1 MGKLRRPHAPIL
13 RFLGGAGTVSG
24 SRFLLETREARVLI
38 DCGLFQGLKDLR
50 LRNWER
56 FPVDPET
63 IDAVVLTHAHLDHCG
78 YLPALFKCGFRGRVL
93 STPGTYELCKV
104 ILADSAF
111 IQERD
116 AEYAN
121 KHGYSKHEPALPLY
135 TREHA
140 AGVLELFETAPY
152 HQPRAIASGVEIEFH
167 FAGHILGSSIVS
179 VELDSATAG
188 HKNTRLVFSGD
199 LGRPDH
205 PLLRPP
211 DPPPDA
217 DVLVIE
223 STYGNRTHE
232 DDAVVD
238 LFVES
243 ISRTIGR
250 GGTVLIPAFAVDRT
264 EVLLRLL
271 EQLVRAGRIPETPI
285 YVDSPMALAA
295 LKSYREAI
303 QEGWEEIRPE
313 LHGKE
318 QPFSAGQLIEVRDV
332 EESKKLTASTDAAIV
347 ISASGMATGGRVLH
361 HLAARLPD
369 ARNCVILAGYQAA
382 GTRGRHLLEGAR
394 TLKLLGRYIPVRA
407 EIANLTALSVHADRD
422 ELVAWAGSAAR
433 KPDISFVV
441 HGEPEA
447 SEALREALETR
458 LNFPA
463 VVPKQQERIR
473 FD

>member
-1 MGKLRRPHAPIL
+1 MAKKRPPKARIL

-24 SRFLLETREARVLI
+24 SRFLIESGDTRVLI

-56 FPVDPET
+56 FPVAPET

-78 YLPALFKCGFRGRVL
+78 YLPALFKGGFRGRVL
-93 STPGTYELCKV
+93 CTPGTRELCKV

-116 AEYAN
+116 AEFAN
-121 KHGYSKHEPALPLY
+121 KHGFSKHEPALPLY
-135 TREHA
+135 GKEHA
-140 AGVLELFETAPY
+140 ARVLELFETAPY
-152 HQPRAIASGVEIEFH
+152 QQPRAIANGVEIEFH
-167 FAGHILGSSIVS
+167 IAGHILGSSIVS
-179 VELDSATAG
+179 VELDDATDDR
-188 HKNTRLVFSGD
+188 KSRRLAFSGD

-232 DDAVVD
+232 DEAVIDRFANV
-238 LFVES
+238 V
-243 ISRTIGR
+243 SRTIGN

-295 LKSYREAI
+295 LKTYRLAI

-318 QPFSAGQLIEVRDV
+318 QPFSAGQLVEVRDV
-332 EESKKLTASTDAAIV
+332 EESKKLTASSDAAIV

-369 ARNCVILAGYQAA
+369 SRNCVILAGFQAA
-382 GTRGRHLLEGAR
+382 GTRGRNLLEGAR

-407 EIANLTALSVHADRD
+407 EIVNLTALSVHADRD
-422 ELVAWAGSAAR
+422 ELIAWAGSAAR
-433 KPDISFVV
+433 KPELSFVV
-441 HGEPEA
+441 HGEPDA
-447 SEALREALETR
+447 SESLREALETQ
-458 LNFPA
+458 LGFPA
-463 VVPKQQERIR
+463 VVPRQQERIR
-473 FD
+473 LD

>member
-1 MGKLRRPHAPIL
+1 MPKRLFRYMA
-13 RFLGGAGTVSG
+13 LGIGVLSVVYAGVS
-24 SRFLLETREARVLI
+24 
-38 DCGLFQGLKDLR
+38 
-50 LRNWER
+50 
-56 FPVDPET
+56 VDPKT
-63 IDAVVLTHAHLDHCG
+63 VDAVVLTHAHLDHCG
-78 YLPALFKCGFRGRVL
+78 YLPALFKLGFRGRVL
-93 STPGTYELCKV
+93 CTPGTHELCKV

-116 AEYAN
+116 AEFAN

-135 TREHA
+135 GREHA
-140 AGVLELFETAPY
+140 AGVLELFETVPF
-152 HQPRAIASGVEIEFH
+152 HRPHSVVSGIEIELH
-167 FAGHILGSSIVS
+167 YAGHILGSSIVS
-179 VELDSATAG
+179 LELDIATG
-188 HKNTRLVFSGD
+188 GRKKTRLTFSGD

-217 DVLVIE
+217 DLLVIE

-232 DDAVVD
+232 DEEVIE
-238 LFVES
+238 LLGET
-243 ISRTIGR
+243 ISRTIGN

-264 EVLLRLL
+264 EILLRLL
-271 EQLVRAGRIPETPI
+271 EQLASAGRIPETPI

-295 LKSYREAI
+295 LKTYRLAI
-303 QEGWEEIRPE
+303 QEGWEEIRAE
-313 LHGKE
+313 LRGKQ
-318 QPFSAGQLIEVRDV
+318 QPFSTGQLVEVRDV
-332 EESKKLTASTDAAIV
+332 EESKKLTTSSDPAIV

-394 TLKLLGRYIPVRA
+394 NLKLLGRYIPVRA
-407 EIANLTALSVHADRD
+407 EVANLTALSVHADRD
-422 ELVAWAGSAAR
+422 ELLAWAGSARR

-447 SEALREALETR
+447 SEALREALEAR
-458 LNFPA
+458 LAFPA

>member
-78 YLPALFKCGFRGRVL
+78 YLPALFKFGFRGRVL

-179 VELDSATAG
+179 VEIDSATAG
-188 HKNTRLVFSGD
+188 HKNTRLGFSGD
-199 LGRPDH
+199 
-205 PLLRPP
+205 
-211 DPPPDA
+211 
-217 DVLVIE
+217 
-223 STYGNRTHE
+223 
-232 DDAVVD
+232 
-238 LFVES
+238 
-243 ISRTIGR
+243 
-250 GGTVLIPAFAVDRT
+250 
-264 EVLLRLL
+264 
-271 EQLVRAGRIPETPI
+271 
-285 YVDSPMALAA
+285 
-295 LKSYREAI
+295 
-303 QEGWEEIRPE
+303 
-313 LHGKE
+313 
-318 QPFSAGQLIEVRDV
+318 
-332 EESKKLTASTDAAIV
+332 
-347 ISASGMATGGRVLH
+347 
-361 HLAARLPD
+361 
-369 ARNCVILAGYQAA
+369 
-382 GTRGRHLLEGAR
+382 
-394 TLKLLGRYIPVRA
+394 LGRYIPVRA

-458 LNFPA
+458 LDFPA